1 MWELTRHYLHTH
13 NFRLA
18 STVAVVAVAVV
29 LAAQVRS
36 CRR

>member
-18 STVAVVAVAVV
+18 STVAVVAVV